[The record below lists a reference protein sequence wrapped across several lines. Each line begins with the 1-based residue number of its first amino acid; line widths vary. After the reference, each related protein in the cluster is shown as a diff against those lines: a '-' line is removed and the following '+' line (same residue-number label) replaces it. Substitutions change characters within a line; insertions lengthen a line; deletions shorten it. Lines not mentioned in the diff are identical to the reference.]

1 MKGKAPMT
9 EISSVEVEKGSKVDR
24 EKELRTI
31 QYLQQIGETF
41 VFGGINR
48 IYNMVGKVYEVGSGL
63 IGASEDLQPFIRAL
77 RAIDE

>member
-48 IYNMVGKVYEVGSGL
+48 IYNMVGKVFGPDAETITRCEFWLVHESTKNT
-63 IGASEDLQPFIRAL
+63 
-77 RAIDE
+77 